1 MVNVT
6 DFASAITDGNVQ
18 RVYQNMM
25 LNNSS
30 VMHDDN
36 LHEPKIS
43 NFTGPDNAGKPL
55 LSFTDQAS
63 DQCNQVISG
72 HVRLRM
78 QPHQILAIMIVSFA
92 KIELHGI

>member
-6 DFASAITDGNVQ
+6 DFASAITDGNVN

-43 NFTGPDNAGKPL
+43 NFTGPDTAGGMSARQSKRKGDSMHP
-55 LSFTDQAS
+55 
-63 DQCNQVISG
+63 
-72 HVRLRM
+72 
-78 QPHQILAIMIVSFA
+78 
-92 KIELHGI
+92 

>member
-43 NFTGPDNAGKPL
+43 NFTGHDTVGG
-55 LSFTDQAS
+55 LSARQSKRKGDKM
-63 DQCNQVISG
+63 
-72 HVRLRM
+72 L
-78 QPHQILAIMIVSFA
+78 P
-92 KIELHGI
+92 